1 MDLDHTHARLMA
13 ALQGIAE
20 GKGRRDSVSVQ
31 FGQTTRIFEALND
44 AAKYLHEPFHEE
56 DLELVDRAF
65 AKLGRRRVSNK
76 RSEVASEILAI
87 LVPS

>member
-1 MDLDHTHARLMA
+1 MA

-20 GKGRRDSVSVQ
+20 GKGRGDSVAVQ
-31 FGQTTRIFEALND
+31 PHGQTTRIFEALND
-44 AAKYLHEPFHEE
+44 AAKYLDEPFHEE

-65 AKLGRRRVSNK
+65 AKLCRKRISNK
-76 RSEVASEILAI
+76 KNEVALEILAI